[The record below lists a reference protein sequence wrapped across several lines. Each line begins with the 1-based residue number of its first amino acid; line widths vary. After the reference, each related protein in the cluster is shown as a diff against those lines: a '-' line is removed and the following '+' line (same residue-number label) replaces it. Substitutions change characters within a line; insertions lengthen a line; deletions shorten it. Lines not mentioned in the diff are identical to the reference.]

1 MSQVKTDPVFHPKT
15 LQSALVLFIKELHM
29 ELFITSKVNTKNPKE
44 ILEKKKTAKILVTYI
59 HHFKEYNLVTV
70 PFNIAVLIKTQVHDS
85 FLNPPL
91 KEKVIFPI
99 GEG

>member
-44 ILEKKKTAKILVTYI
+44 ILEKKKNSQ
-59 HHFKEYNLVTV
+59 NLSYLYSSLQRV
-70 PFNIAVLIKTQVHDS
+70 
-85 FLNPPL
+85 
-91 KEKVIFPI
+91 
-99 GEG
+99 

>member
-44 ILEKKKTAKILVTYI
+44 ILEEKKNSQ
-59 HHFKEYNLVTV
+59 NLSYLYSSLQRV
-70 PFNIAVLIKTQVHDS
+70 
-85 FLNPPL
+85 
-91 KEKVIFPI
+91 
-99 GEG
+99 